1 MAKEIK
7 PSKHLEDFLNF
18 LDQCSREYQY
28 AFDNMSKED
37 KRLQDL
43 LHEIEFAADKAEK
56 NRAATSLQRSR
67 RERRKNKDMV
77 KLYERIVKFSEDQSN
92 RRTINLLRQLLG
104 QQRKEEEYLQ
114 SNRTYKKRVDG

>member
-18 LDQCSREYQY
+18 LDQCAREYQY
-28 AFDNMSKED
+28 AYDNVSKED
-37 KRLQDL
+37 RRLQDL
-43 LHEIEFAADKAEK
+43 LHEMEFAADKAER
-56 NRAATSLQRSR
+56 NRVATKLQGSR
-67 RERRKNKDMV
+67 RECRRNKDMV
-77 KLYERIVKFSEDQSN
+77 KLYEKIVRFSEDQSN

-114 SNRTYKKRVDG
+114 GNRVYKKRVDG